1 MSLPL
6 IDFRGKVT
14 HETDAVLDALNLGT
28 GKDRSEIAREVL
40 HTWALSK
47 INEARL
53 LNDALSVAGLE
64 GIAGERRAKV
74 ER

>member
-40 HTWALSK
+40 HNWALSK

-53 LNDALSVAGLE
+53 LNDALGVAGLE
-64 GIAGERRAKV
+64 GIAGERRK
-74 ER
+74 